1 MNENFKAIMDSIR
14 ELKAAFSATAQ
25 SFNEAVLEDGT
36 QLSYEGEL
44 VVGTAVFVVTETE
57 QVPAPEGTHALG
69 GEMAGISIVVDA
81 NGIVTEVIDTTA
93 SATNDLPVT
102 EETSS
107 EFEAISA
114 DILPQVLEGVT
125 EVIAEKLGLEMDLA
139 YDVAS
144 AVIAR
149 INEDSETAIPEVMSA
164 VDVDAIVN
172 AKLQSFSAIF
182 EGLTEMIKTVAS
194 ENESLRSEVTE
205 LKGEFNTFKAAPSNN
220 VTETEKFA
228 RVTSTLTTRQ
238 LFLKNNINK

>member
-93 SATNDLPVT
+93 SASNDLPV
-102 EETSS
+102 EEPEVAPEVTAS
-107 EFEAISA
+107 AMSA
-114 DILPQVLEGVT
+114 D
-125 EVIAEKLGLEMDLA
+125 EVE
-139 YDVAS
+139 S
-144 AVIAR
+144 
-149 INEDSETAIPEVMSA
+149 
-164 VDVDAIVN
+164 IVN
-172 AKLQSFSAIF
+172 AKLGAFSAIF
-182 EGLTEMIKTVAS
+182 EGLTEMIKTVAT
-194 ENESLRSEVTE
+194 ENDALRTEVTE
-205 LKGEFNTFKAAPSNN
+205 LKGEFNTFKAAPSNS

>member
-25 SFNEAVLEDGT
+25 AFNEAVLEDGT

-44 VVGTAVFVVTETE
+44 IVGTAVFVVTDTE

-93 SATNDLPVT
+93 LATNDLPV
-102 EETSS
+102 EEPAVDPAVTAS
-107 EFEAISA
+107 AMSA
-114 DILPQVLEGVT
+114 D
-125 EVIAEKLGLEMDLA
+125 EVE
-139 YDVAS
+139 S
-144 AVIAR
+144 
-149 INEDSETAIPEVMSA
+149 
-164 VDVDAIVN
+164 IVN
-172 AKLQSFSAIF
+172 AKLNAFSTIF

-205 LKGEFNTFKAAPSNN
+205 LKGEFNTFKSAPSNN

>member
-93 SATNDLPVT
+93 DASNDLPV
-102 EETSS
+102 EEPAVAPEVTAS
-107 EFEAISA
+107 AMSA
-114 DILPQVLEGVT
+114 D
-125 EVIAEKLGLEMDLA
+125 EVE
-139 YDVAS
+139 S
-144 AVIAR
+144 
-149 INEDSETAIPEVMSA
+149 
-164 VDVDAIVN
+164 IVN
-172 AKLQSFSAIF
+172 AKLGAFSTIF
-182 EGLTEMIKTVAS
+182 EGLTEMIKTVAT
-194 ENESLRSEVTE
+194 ENDALRTEVTE
-205 LKGEFNTFKAAPSNN
+205 LKGEFNTFKAAPSNS

-228 RVTSTLTTRQ
+228 RVTSTLTARQ
-238 LFLKNNINK
+238 LHLKNGLNK

>member
-93 SATNDLPVT
+93 DATNDLPV
-102 EETSS
+102 EEPEVAPEVTAS
-107 EFEAISA
+107 AMSA
-114 DILPQVLEGVT
+114 D
-125 EVIAEKLGLEMDLA
+125 EVE
-139 YDVAS
+139 S
-144 AVIAR
+144 
-149 INEDSETAIPEVMSA
+149 
-164 VDVDAIVN
+164 IVN
-172 AKLQSFSAIF
+172 AKLGAFSAIF
-182 EGLTEMIKTVAS
+182 EGLTEMIKTVAT
-194 ENESLRSEVTE
+194 ENDALRTEVTE
-205 LKGEFNTFKAAPSNN
+205 LKGEFNTFKAAPSNS